1 MNKYDSRQRVYFPE
15 PIKSRFS
22 WSKIIAA
29 QNELY
34 GLRVNELHDD
44 ATDRSFLDA
53 LQMLVTRDGAI
64 LKPASAFTV
73 DNPLL
78 AVVGFDGADNFC
90 HVLLRLIDY
99 LDGVAVES
107 EIKGV
112 ALAIGRYDDHNPNLE
127 LLFARLGPEINAY
140 ID

>member
-1 MNKYDSRQRVYFPE
+1 MALANKYDSRQRVYFPE

-44 ATDRSFLDA
+44 ATDRSFPDA

-73 DNPLL
+73 NNPLL

-107 EIKGV
+107 EIK
-112 ALAIGRYDDHNPNLE
+112 
-127 LLFARLGPEINAY
+127 
-140 ID
+140 